1 MYKTRA
7 SIGHSSRMNI
17 VSEELLVVNP
27 LGMHLRPAQ
36 RLVQTVLGFQ
46 CDVHIIRAGHRVNA
60 KSIMGLLTLAA
71 ARGTTLEVV
80 CEGADAEEAM
90 NAVRD
95 LVESGFGES

>member
-1 MYKTRA
+1 
-7 SIGHSSRMNI
+7 MNV
-17 VSEELLVVNP
+17 VSEEMIIVNP

-46 CDVHIIRAGHRVNA
+46 CDVHIIREGHRVNA

-71 ARGTTLEVV
+71 ARGTALEVV
-80 CEGADAEEAM
+80 CEGVDAEAAM
-90 NAVRD
+90 QAVRD